1 MFGRNKAPQGLS
13 RSSTPG
19 NFKHSV
25 VLTGKCTN
33 SRCRADLEVPHS
45 FEAPMGWEGKV
56 VANTTCPCG
65 TSSSV
70 SAYSG

>member
-19 NFKHSV
+19 QVRHSV
-25 VLTGKCTN
+25 VMTGRCSN
-33 SRCRADLEVPHS
+33 PRCRADLEVPHS
-45 FEAPMGWEGKV
+45 FDAPWGWEGTV
-56 VANTTCPCG
+56 VDNVTCGCG
-65 TSSSV
+65 TPCPI